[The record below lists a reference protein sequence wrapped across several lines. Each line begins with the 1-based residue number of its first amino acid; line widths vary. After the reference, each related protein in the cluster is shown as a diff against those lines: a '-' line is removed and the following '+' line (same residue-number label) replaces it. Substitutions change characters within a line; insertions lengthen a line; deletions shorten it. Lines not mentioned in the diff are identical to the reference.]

1 MLMSIAF
8 VKRLLAVAWLS
19 ALLIPALAGAAEA
32 EERITQ
38 RLQAAVPGLQV
49 QSLLPAR
56 ASGIYEVHT
65 SSGEILYATSDG
77 EYLFIGDMV
86 KLEKSGFINLTEQ
99 TRTAQRRDIMDAFA
113 KQGGLIQYAASG
125 RQKAEIDVFTDIDC
139 GYCRKLHGE
148 MEQLNALGITVNYYA
163 YPRSGPDTESFRK
176 YESVWCA
183 DNPKTAMDN
192 AKSGKA
198 VASASCA
205 NPVAEQYNLGRK
217 IGITGTP
224 AIVLQDG
231 TLMPGYVP
239 ARTLAQGL
247 GIL

>member
-1 MLMSIAF
+1 MLTSISL
-8 VKRLLAVAWLS
+8 VKRLVTGALLSTLLVSAVA
-19 ALLIPALAGAAEA
+19 GATEV
-32 EERITQ
+32 EDRITQ
-38 RLQAAVPGLQV
+38 RLQSAVPGLQV
-49 QSLLPAR
+49 QSMVPAK

-65 SSGEILYATSDG
+65 SNGEILYATDDG

-99 TRTAQRRDIMDAFA
+99 TRTGQRRDIMDAFA
-113 KQGGLIQYAASG
+113 QKGGLIQYVASG
-125 RQKAEIDVFTDIDC
+125 KQKAEIDVFTDIDC

-148 MEQLNALGITVNYYA
+148 MDELNALGITVNYYA

-183 DNPKTAMDN
+183 DNPKAAMDN

-198 VASASCA
+198 VTSATCD
-205 NPVAEQYNLGRK
+205 NPVAEQYSLGRK

-239 ARTLAQGL
+239 AQTLARGL